1 MYRLRRFMKET
12 AVGAALSLFLG
23 FPAALPLSHQVA
35 LTAGLTVAVGTQAA
49 CGPDDL
55 SKLHDILLKTSK
67 TLNTAI
73 KTNGQLYEQ
82 GFYGPVGSVE
92 AVAKLHKGAQI
103 IKHAALHLRTAMTL
117 ARALTKETFEAGKLA
132 VLKALADAAG
142 SMPATGAQTL
152 DLVLQ
157 SVATLI
163 TQAVAIVEIF
173 QASAVENLQRVAPKI
188 NGHVLALDRVI
199 SQTSSPLEVFAE

>member
-1 MYRLRRFMKET
+1 MLKRIKALVASLALACSVSFST
-12 AVGAALSLFLG
+12 VAPVALPAGAVGI
-23 FPAALPLSHQVA
+23 
-35 LTAGLTVAVGTQAA
+35 AVTQTA

-82 GFYGPVGSVE
+82 GFYGPVGSAE

-103 IKHAALHLRTAMTL
+103 IKDAALHLKIALTL
-117 ARALTKETFEAGKLA
+117 AQELTKETFEAGKLA
-132 VLKALADAAG
+132 VLKALADATAG
-142 SMPATGAQTL
+142 LPTTGAQTL

-163 TQAVAIVEIF
+163 TQAVAIIEIF
-173 QASAVENLQRVAPKI
+173 QAKDLPRVLPEMK
-188 NGHVLALDRVI
+188 
-199 SQTSSPLEVFAE
+199 TWKLEVNV